1 MSERGE
7 LPSFGEG
14 ARALL
19 TTRSLT
25 CQPYAKRARPASP
38 LEEEYRSA
46 LRAAAGALEVLE
58 VLLPKAPAP
67 DWLLGSVEL
76 LHQRLGGLRRGLLS
90 GARLDGVA
98 VDSGGSITHQHV
110 L

>member
-1 MSERGE
+1 M
-7 LPSFGEG
+7 
-14 ARALL
+14 
-19 TTRSLT
+19 
-25 CQPYAKRARPASP
+25 
-38 LEEEYRSA
+38 
-46 LRAAAGALEVLE
+46 LE

-76 LHQRLGGLRRGLLS
+76 LQQRLGGLRRGLLS